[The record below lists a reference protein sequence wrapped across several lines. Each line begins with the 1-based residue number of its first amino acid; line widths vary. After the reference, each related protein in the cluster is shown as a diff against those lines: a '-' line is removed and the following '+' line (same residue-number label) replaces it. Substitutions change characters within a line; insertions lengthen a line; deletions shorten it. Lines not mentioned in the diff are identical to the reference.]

1 MIRMRK
7 SVVVGCALAIA
18 PALALAESSTTVG
31 IGFDY
36 SEGDYGE
43 SDTSRTWQIPVT
55 IRHET
60 GPFILK
66 LNVPY
71 VRSSGLAAP
80 GGDRSSDTKDTQSG
94 LGDVTATA
102 MYAAYYNS
110 AAQFGIDV
118 GTKIK
123 FATADDSNSLLTT
136 GENDYSV
143 LADLYKAFGATTVF
157 GTVGWTSKGDPSG
170 VDYRDPWFFSL
181 GFSNKLSDAN
191 SWGVSYDFRQKLT
204 SSGDPVSEAMLFF
217 THRYSKEWRVQAY
230 AVTGFSDASPDIG
243 GGMSLSYSF

>member
-1 MIRMRK
+1 MMRMHKRLIA
-7 SVVVGCALAIA
+7 GCALAMA
-18 PALALAESSTTVG
+18 PALGLAESNTTFG

-43 SDTSRTWQIPVT
+43 SETSRTWQIPLTV
-55 IRHET
+55 RHET

-71 VRSSGLAAP
+71 VRSSGVAAP
-80 GGDRSSDTKDTQSG
+80 GGDRRSETRDTQSG
-94 LGDVTATA
+94 LGDITATA
-102 MYAAYYNS
+102 MYAAHYDS
-110 AAQFGIDV
+110 AAQFGVDV
-118 GTKIK
+118 GAKVK
-123 FATADDSNSLLTT
+123 FATADDSKSLLTT

-143 LADLYKAFGATTVF
+143 LADLYKGFGATTVF
-157 GTVGWTSKGDPSG
+157 GTIGWTSKGDPAG
-170 VDYRDPWFFSL
+170 DDYRDPWFFSL

-191 SWGVSYDFRQKLT
+191 SWGISYDYRQKVT

-230 AVTGFSDASPDIG
+230 AVAGFSDASPDVG
-243 GGMSLSYSF
+243 GGVTLGYSF